1 MDYGRLVSRAFT
13 ITLRHRFLWWLGI
26 VAALGGSGFNL
37 PNPSSFSE
45 EPFEQSFQQIEQWVL
60 AHLAL
65 VIVLAML
72 LFLLL
77 LALLVLSVMAR
88 AGLISAVAALEREQP
103 TDFGRALRVGYSA
116 FWRIVA
122 ISLLVGLAL
131 LGILAL
137 LAAPVVVLAL
147 TKIYWAAVL
156 LGMLFSLCFIAV
168 ALYAGVLWLYATR
181 SIVIEGSGAS
191 ASLARG
197 HETILRFKGESALIW
212 LIAFAVSLAIGIGV
226 LVAVG
231 VVAALLGLAGYG
243 LYHVAGLIPTVI
255 YGVLFGLLLLAGL
268 LFLSGLAAVYQSAY
282 WTLAYLEL
290 TGRAAAT
297 ATSLPPTPPETAPD

>member
-26 VAALGGSGFNL
+26 VAALGGAGSNQPHF
-37 PNPSSFSE
+37 SFTRQLSDE
-45 EPFEQSFQQIEQWVL
+45 TFRQIEQWVM

-65 VIVLAML
+65 VVTLGILLAL
-72 LFLLL
+72 QL

-147 TKIYWAAVL
+147 AMIYWAAVL
-156 LGMLFSLCFIAV
+156 LGMLFFLCFFAV

-181 SIVIEGSGAS
+181 SIVIEGSGVS

-212 LIAFAVSLAIGIGV
+212 LIAFAVSLALSIGV

-231 VVAALLGLAGYG
+231 IVAVLLGLAGYG
-243 LYHVAGLIPTVI
+243 LYQVVGLTPTVI
-255 YGVLFGLLLLAGL
+255 YGVLFGLPLLAGL

-297 ATSLPPTPPETAPD
+297 ATSLPPTPPETAPA